1 MTAVS
6 GMNTSVDI
14 ATATSR
20 SSEALAPQEADWPL
34 DDLVL
39 RGLTWSRADAGKASP
54 PIIGLHGWLDN
65 AATFSRIAPA
75 LSRLHPFYG
84 IDFAGHGH
92 SDHRGAGQ
100 SYPLLD
106 YVKDVAG
113 LIERHFQE
121 PVIIIGH
128 SLGGIVGSLYA
139 ATFPER
145 VDRLVMI
152 DSLGPLTQ
160 SPESGPEQ
168 LRKGI
173 RKHLR
178 GSGAAMTY
186 GSVDDAAR
194 IRAGGLSPLS
204 PEAAGLLVPRNLRPV
219 EGGYQWRTDSR
230 LRYPSLSRLDEA
242 QVAGFLQS
250 IEAPTLFVRA
260 QEGLLGGRDSWRKR
274 IDLIAQL
281 QEAVVPG
288 SHHCHLDGDVEP
300 VIDAIKTFLTS

>member
-1 MTAVS
+1 MT
-6 GMNTSVDI
+6 TPVDI
-14 ATATSR
+14 APAVVGR
-20 SSEALAPQEADWPL
+20 ELPAPQESDWPL

-39 RGLTWSRADAGKASP
+39 RGLTWSRPETSQVAP

-75 LSRLHPFYG
+75 LGWSRPFYG

-106 YVKDVAG
+106 YVKDIAG
-113 LIERHFQE
+113 LVERHFQQ
-121 PVIIIGH
+121 PVVIVGH

-186 GSVDDAAR
+186 GSVEDAAR

-204 PEAAGLLVPRNLRPV
+204 PEAAALLVPRNLRPV
-219 EGGYQWRTDSR
+219 EGGYQWRTDAR

-242 QVAGFLQS
+242 QVAGFLQA

-260 QEGLLGGRDSWRKR
+260 SDGLLGGRESWRKR
-274 IDLIAQL
+274 IELIPHL

-288 SHHCHLDGDVEP
+288 SHHCHLDGEVQP
-300 VIDAIKTFLTS
+300 VIDAISAFLTS